1 MKKETK
7 SKLIRACVLLPIVI
21 AVTWYMFTHIYIYP
35 KIELWRNG
43 NRSNVTLI
51 KVEEG
56 YEFAQDAY
64 SIENTDIGYDVIIH
78 LTHK

>member
-21 AVTWYMFTHIYIYP
+21 AVTWYMFTHIYTYP

-64 SIENTDIGYDVIIH
+64 SIENTSTGYDVIIH